1 VDDLLWRTYRPSDA
15 PALAAL
21 MNAIEEHAGG
31 QAGYTAEELQSLI
44 TTLVRDNGTDSTM
57 VLDPAGALV
66 AAGFTTTPPEGG
78 FRIYLT
84 GGVQPQWR
92 GRGIGRRILGRHLD
106 RATQIHRHA
115 APGAAWVAE
124 VPRAPA
130 GDGDAARLYRRF
142 GLAPVRY
149 WFEMAACTAPVPAL
163 TSPTGLHVTPYSA
176 RYEAALHAA
185 HMEAFAENFAFQP
198 RDLDSWLTITAR
210 SQSFL
215 PELSLLAFDGP
226 ELAGYLLT
234 YLHADPH
241 TVYAGELGV
250 RRPWR
255 GQGLASALL
264 AQLLDLAGRAGNKLV
279 TLSVDAASPS
289 KAVGIY
295 ERAGFTTESST
306 VTFSRPLAPLPQD

>member
-1 VDDLLWRTYRPSDA
+1 MDDLLWRSYQPADA

-21 MNAIEEHAGG
+21 MNSIEEHAGG

-66 AAGFTTTPPEGG
+66 AAGFTTTPPDSG

-84 GGVQPQWR
+84 GGVHPRWR
-92 GRGIGRRILGRHLD
+92 GRGIGRQILGRHLD
-106 RATQIHRHA
+106 RAVCIHREA

-130 GDGDAARLYRRF
+130 GDQDAARLYRRF
-142 GLAPVRY
+142 GLDPVRY
-149 WFEMAACTAPVPAL
+149 WFEMAGCTAHVPAV
-163 TSPTGLHVTPYSA
+163 TTPAGVHVTPYSA
-176 RYEAALHAA
+176 QHEAALHAA
-185 HMEAFAENFAFQP
+185 HMESFAENFAFQP

-215 PELSLLAFDGP
+215 PGLSLLAFDGA

-255 GQGLASALL
+255 RRGLGSALL
-264 AQLLDLAGRAGNKLV
+264 AELLDRAGRAGNKLV
-279 TLSVDAASPS
+279 ALSVDAASPS
-289 KAVGIY
+289 NAVSIY
-295 ERAGFTTESST
+295 ERAGFTVEAST
-306 VTFSRPLAPLPQD
+306 ATFARPLDPLPSE